1 MASPNPIE
9 SIIEQGRSI
18 LRMESKALEE
28 IATRLGEEFQHAV
41 TLLNQCKGKVIV
53 SGMGKSG
60 IIGQKIAATLSS
72 TGTTALFMH
81 PAEAAHGDLGVVEPG
96 DVIIGLSKSGM
107 TEELNFIIPPL
118 KRIGVSI
125 IAITGNKR
133 SYLAE
138 KSDVTLDIA
147 VDQEA
152 CPFDLAPTTSTTAM
166 LAMGDALGITLMR
179 QKEFT
184 HIDFALT
191 HPKGSLG
198 RRLTMKVADIMASG
212 EALPVTS
219 ETATGMD
226 LVLEMSSKRFGVT
239 AIVNTEGRLTGIF
252 TDGDLRRLVQH
263 KQDLS
268 TISAKEVMSPSPKTV
283 TPDTLA
289 KDCLDIMETH
299 RITQLLV
306 CTNEHKPIG
315 IIHIHDLVTLGL

>member
-147 VDQEA
+147 VEQEA

>member
-18 LRMESKALEE
+18 LRMESRALEN
-28 IATRLGEEFQHAV
+28 IATNLGAEFQSAV
-41 TLLNQCKGKVIV
+41 TLLKECKGKVIV

-118 KRIGVSI
+118 RRIGVAI

-147 VDQEA
+147 VEQEA

-198 RRLTMKVADIMASG
+198 RRLTMKVADIMTSG

-239 AIVNTEGRLTGIF
+239 AIVDTQGHLTGIF
-252 TDGDLRRLVQH
+252 TDGDLRRLIQH

-289 KDCLDIMETH
+289 KECLDIMETH

-306 CTNEHKPIG
+306 RSADNKPIG

>member
-28 IATRLGEEFQHAV
+28 IATRLGTEFQHAI
-41 TLLNQCKGKVIV
+41 TLLNQCKGKIIV

-147 VDQEA
+147 VEQEA

-239 AIVNTEGRLTGIF
+239 AIVDTEGRLTGIF

-289 KDCLDIMETH
+289 KDCLDIMEAH

-306 CTNEHKPIG
+306 CSSDHKPIG

>member
-147 VDQEA
+147 LEQEA

>member
-18 LRMESKALEE
+18 LRMESRALEN
-28 IATRLGEEFQHAV
+28 IAANLGAEFQSAV
-41 TLLNQCKGKVIV
+41 TLLKECKGKVIV

-118 KRIGVSI
+118 RRIGVAI

-147 VDQEA
+147 VEQEA

-198 RRLTMKVADIMASG
+198 RRLTMKVADIMTSG

-239 AIVNTEGRLTGIF
+239 AIVDTQGHLTGIF
-252 TDGDLRRLVQH
+252 TDGDLRRLIQH

-289 KDCLDIMETH
+289 KECLDIMETH

-306 CTNEHKPIG
+306 RSADNKPIG